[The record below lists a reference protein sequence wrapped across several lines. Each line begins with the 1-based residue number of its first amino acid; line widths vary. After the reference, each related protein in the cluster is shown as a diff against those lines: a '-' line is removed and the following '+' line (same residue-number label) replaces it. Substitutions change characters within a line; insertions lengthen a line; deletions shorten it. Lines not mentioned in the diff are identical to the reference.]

1 MLPTGGGR
9 PLAPFVPGRTGPP
22 ISMRGSYAPPLP
34 ASVNLCSPFL
44 LRRKKKKEREKEKEE
59 KRRDL
64 ILKRNSHSKQN
75 PFREIRRKKEEKRE
89 GEKKERN
96 PSRLSI

>member
-1 MLPTGGGR
+1 MLP
-9 PLAPFVPGRTGPP
+9 L
-22 ISMRGSYAPPLP
+22 SP

-44 LRRKKKKEREKEKEE
+44 LRRKKKREKEKEE

-75 PFREIRRKKEEKRE
+75 PFREIRKEEEGRKEGRE
-89 GEKKERN
+89 KKKERN